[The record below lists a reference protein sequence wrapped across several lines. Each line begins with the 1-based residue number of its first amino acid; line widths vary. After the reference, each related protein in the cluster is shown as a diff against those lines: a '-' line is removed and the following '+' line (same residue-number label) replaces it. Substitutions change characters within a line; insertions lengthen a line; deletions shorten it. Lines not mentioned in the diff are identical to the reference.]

1 MTENH
6 TITEAAESLRAGRTT
21 SVALTQQAIE
31 VADRFDGE
39 LGTFLL
45 RFNDE
50 ALAAAAV
57 ADAELAAGIDR
68 GPLQGI
74 PLGIKDIITTSEGP
88 TTAQSLVHDP
98 EWNNRQDAVVVSRL
112 REAGGIIVGK
122 TTTMEFASAVPD
134 ASKPFPI
141 PRNPWDVDT
150 WPGGSSS
157 GTGSGVAAGMF
168 LGGLGTDTGGSIR
181 IPAAF
186 CGITGLM
193 ATFGRVPKSGCVPLG
208 YSLDHIG
215 PMARSARDCAAMLNV
230 LAGYDASDAGAV
242 DLPVPDYLAALTA
255 DLTGVRVGVDTLAR
269 TMNPDADPGIVPAVQ
284 ATAALLA
291 ARGATIVELELPY
304 YDEAMAAIWVICS
317 AEAAAYHMPDAQT
330 RLGDYFRGNAFQL
343 ASSSYFIGADYVQA
357 QRVRRVVHQ
366 ALTAV
371 YDDVDLILTP
381 TASIGAISH
390 DVLGWSLK
398 DWFDRFQTG
407 YWDMTGNPVIA
418 MPAGFTAGGLPL
430 SVQIAGRPFDEAGVL
445 NAAEAYQQ
453 QTDWHLAVPPLV
465 SQVLA

>member
-1 MTENH
+1 
-6 TITEAAESLRAGRTT
+6 
-21 SVALTQQAIE
+21 
-31 VADRFDGE
+31 
-39 LGTFLL
+39 
-45 RFNDE
+45 
-50 ALAAAAV
+50 
-57 ADAELAAGIDR
+57 
-68 GPLQGI
+68 
-74 PLGIKDIITTSEGP
+74 
-88 TTAQSLVHDP
+88 
-98 EWNNRQDAVVVSRL
+98 
-112 REAGGIIVGK
+112 
-122 TTTMEFASAVPD
+122 MEFASAVPD

-141 PRNPWDVDT
+141 PRNPWDMNT

-215 PMARSARDCAAMLNV
+215 PMARSARDCAAMLNA
-230 LAGYDASDAGAV
+230 LAGYDASDAGAAQE
-242 DLPVPDYLAALTA
+242 PVPDYLATLTG

-269 TMNPDADPGIVPAVQ
+269 TMNADADPGILPAIESTV
-284 ATAALLA
+284 AMLA
-291 ARGATIVELELPY
+291 ARGATIVEVELPY
-304 YDEAMAAIWVICS
+304 YDEAMAAIWVLCVG
-317 AEAAAYHMPDAQT
+317 EAAAYHMPDAQS
-330 RLGDYFRGNAFQL
+330 RLADYFAGNAMQL
-343 ASSSYFIGADYVQA
+343 ASVGYFSGADYVQA
-357 QRVRRVVHQ
+357 QRVRRVIHKAIT
-366 ALTAV
+366 AL
-371 YDDVDLILTP
+371 YDQVDLIVTP
-381 TASIGAISH
+381 TSSVGAISH
-390 DVLGWSLK
+390 DVLGSSLK

-407 YWDMTGNPVIA
+407 YWDITGNPVIA

-465 SQVLA
+465 TRAMA